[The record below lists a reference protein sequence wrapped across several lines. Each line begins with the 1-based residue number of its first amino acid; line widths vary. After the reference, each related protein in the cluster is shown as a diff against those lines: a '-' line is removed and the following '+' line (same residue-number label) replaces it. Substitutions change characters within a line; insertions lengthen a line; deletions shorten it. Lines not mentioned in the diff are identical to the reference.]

1 MIRPSSP
8 LLVLLLWGCAATTS
22 PVRTSPGGADP
33 ADRDSARAAGQQ
45 AGGQA
50 AIHDDIAA
58 YTTRTLPS
66 GLACLIRLSDL
77 GVPHRHLKHTIR
89 GVNTPVRVTGPIAG
103 VLYKAM
109 GRHPLVCDCR
119 LALALYRAAP
129 YLKNLGVTE
138 MHFSSAYNYRS
149 MPGGRLSRHAMGL
162 AIDVHRVKVD
172 GQLLTLEE
180 DYELGLGENEGCLG
194 SSPVLNRIGCVLRE
208 KGFFD
213 RVLTPDFDRSHY
225 NHFHLAILSL
235 HRRRFIPKGTPLQ
248 ADAD

>member
-1 MIRPSSP
+1 MRRRSS
-8 LLVLLLWGCAATTS
+8 LLWALLLTGCVTTTGRTT
-22 PVRTSPGGADP
+22 VRTGPEDAVDP
-33 ADRDSARAAGQQ
+33 IPAEEQRAAGR
-45 AGGQA
+45 A
-50 AIHDDIAA
+50 ALQPGITA

-77 GVPHRHLKHTIR
+77 GIPHRHLKQTIR

-103 VLYKAM
+103 ILYKAM

-119 LALALYRAAP
+119 LALALHRTAP
-129 YLKNLGVTE
+129 YLRNLGVTE
-138 MHFSSAYNYRS
+138 MHFSSAYNYRR
-149 MPGGRLSRHAMGL
+149 MPSGKLSRHAMGL

-180 DYELGLGENEGCLG
+180 DYELGLGEHEGCLG

-208 KGFFD
+208 KGLFD